1 MADPGARSI
10 WLIADDYGFSPG
22 VSETIRTLLETGR
35 LSGTGCMT
43 LFDDWRD
50 HARALAETD
59 GRFVIGMHL
68 TLTDFPALSTGRTM
82 PDLKRLLANHDAEAI
97 GMEANAQLARF
108 RESFGRDPDFIDGHQ
123 HVHFLPPVR
132 QWLAGRFA
140 DLPTAKRPWLRGAPT
155 LRAAPALVKAKVIVA
170 RLLARGFDAEMRR
183 HGFVVEG
190 PLCGF
195 YDWRR
200 PGAFARALDLFIDR
214 APDGSVVMCHPGTVD
229 DVLRRRD
236 VFTDA
241 RNEERDALASE
252 DFPQRL
258 ESASLRL
265 KRAAS

>member
-1 MADPGARSI
+1 MAEPGARSI

-22 VSETIRTLLETGR
+22 VSETIRTLLAAGH

-43 LFDDWRD
+43 LFDDWSSE
-50 HARALAETD
+50 ARALAAI
-59 GRFVIGMHL
+59 GGPFAVGMHL

-82 PDLKRLLANHDAEAI
+82 PNLKRLLASHDAKTIGIEAD
-97 GMEANAQLARF
+97 AQLDRF
-108 RESFGRDPDFIDGHQ
+108 REAFGQDPEFIDGHQ
-123 HVHFLPPVR
+123 HVHFLPAVR
-132 QWLAGRFA
+132 GWLARRFA
-140 DLPTAKRPWLRGAPT
+140 DRSMSERPWLRGSPT
-155 LRAAPALVKAKVIVA
+155 LRAVPALVKAKVVVA

-200 PGAFARALDLFIDR
+200 PGAFARALDLFMDK
-214 APDGSVVMCHPGTVD
+214 APDGAVVMCHPGTVD
-229 DVLRRRD
+229 DVLRQRD

-241 RNEERDALASE
+241 RHEERDALAS
-252 DFPQRL
+252 DAFPLRL
-258 ESASLRL
+258 QSASLDL

>member
-1 MADPGARSI
+1 MAEPGARSI

-22 VSETIRTLLETGR
+22 VSETIRALLEAGR

-43 LFDDWRD
+43 LFDDWSNE
-50 HARALAETD
+50 AGALSTIGGPFA
-59 GRFVIGMHL
+59 VGMHL

-82 PDLKRLLANHDAEAI
+82 PDLKRLLGNAEADAI
-97 GMEANAQLARF
+97 MSEADAQLARF
-108 RESFGRDPDFIDGHQ
+108 REAFGRDPDFIDGHQ

-132 QWLAGRFA
+132 QWLIQRFA
-140 DLPTAKRPWLRGAPT
+140 DVPSDKRPWLRGAPT
-155 LRAAPALVKAKVIVA
+155 LRAAPALVKAKIVVA
-170 RLLARGFDAEMRR
+170 RLLARNFDAEMRR
-183 HGFVVEG
+183 HGFNVEG

-200 PGAFARALDLFIDR
+200 PGAFARALDLFIDK
-214 APDGSVVMCHPGTVD
+214 APNGAVVMCHPGTVD
-229 DVLRRRD
+229 AVLRSRD

-252 DFPQRL
+252 AFPLRL
-258 ESASLRL
+258 QSAGLVL